1 MKTAVILS
9 PKNAAAIAKYSK
21 SVGWTE
27 TELANHLLNETLS
40 DGRFDL
46 NVTKAF
52 PAVDIPIRFCAR
64 KSLLVASD

>member
-40 DGRFDL
+40 DGRLDL
-46 NVTKAF
+46 NVQLI
-52 PAVDIPIRFCAR
+52 DRHGE
-64 KSLLVASD
+64 LLRIC

>member
-46 NVTKAF
+46 NVQLI
-52 PAVDIPIRFCAR
+52 DRHGE
-64 KSLLVASD
+64 LLRIC